1 MSGSPRGPGARIQ
14 ARAAALA
21 GSPLFWIL
29 FVAAMLTWPILR
41 SIQAE
46 RALPQNRPVIGR
58 VRDFALVDQNGDT
71 FGDGELRGR
80 VWVANFIAIQCEPM
94 CAQTRRMMVKMGE
107 VQHRSRNL
115 GDAFRLVTLTVD
127 PARDTPERMT
137 EYSRKYRASKR
148 TWRFV
153 SGPAP
158 TVRALLEDFAVAER
172 APQTRFVLVDT
183 AMQVRGYYDL
193 ADEGALNLLLR
204 DIGLLI
210 NRGG

>member
-1 MSGSPRGPGARIQ
+1 MSGSPRGLGARIQ

-29 FVAAMLTWPILR
+29 FVAGMLTWPILR

-46 RALPQNRPVIGR
+46 RALPQNRPIIGR
-58 VRDFALVDQNGDT
+58 VRDFALVDQNGDP
-71 FGDGELRGR
+71 FGGELRGR
-80 VWVANFIAIQCEPM
+80 VWVVNFTAIQCEPM
-94 CAQTRRMMVKMGE
+94 CAQARRMMVKMSE
-107 VQHRSRNL
+107 VQHRTRNL

-158 TVRALLEDFAVAER
+158 AVRNVLEDFGVVER

-183 AMQVRGYYDL
+183 AMQIRGFYDI
-193 ADEGALNLLLR
+193 ADEQAFNLLLR